1 MKKRLT
7 PLVAIFLIIGSGV
20 MIARYFTKTNTRSPI
35 EGAEEEL
42 AGCSEVLAQQTTR
55 LVGNR
60 GDIVVLTW
68 GPPSD
73 TAPDMRAFCQ
83 ALQRTGLRLGAKEIV
98 PGVTVQQHLVWPAES
113 YSELLERH
121 AGAAA
126 FVSFIGVPQ
135 LSAGDVRALP
145 TRRPKLIVAN
155 PCGSEMIMRTLF
167 QQGLVDGVMLPRSSP
182 PASSK
187 PPKTPQEWFDASY
200 QFVTAET
207 AASLPE

>member
-7 PLVAIFLIIGSGV
+7 PLVAIVLIIGSGV
-20 MIARYFTKTNTRSPI
+20 MIARYFTKTNTPQPI
-35 EGAEEEL
+35 EGVEEEL
-42 AGCSEVLAQQTTR
+42 AGFSEVLAQQTAR
-55 LVGNR
+55 LLGNR
-60 GDIVVLTW
+60 GDIVLLTW

-73 TAPDMRAFCQ
+73 TAPSVRAFCQ
-83 ALQRTGLRLGAKEIV
+83 ALQRTGLRLGAKEVV
-98 PGVTVQQHLVWPAES
+98 PGVRVNEHLVWPAQS
-113 YSELLERH
+113 YRELLERY
-121 AGAAA
+121 ADVGA

-155 PCGSEMIMRTLF
+155 PCDSAMITRALF
-167 QQGLVDGVMLPRSSP
+167 QQGLVDGVILPRFSP
-182 PASSK
+182 PASSA
-187 PPKTPQEWFDASY
+187 PPKTPQQWFDASY